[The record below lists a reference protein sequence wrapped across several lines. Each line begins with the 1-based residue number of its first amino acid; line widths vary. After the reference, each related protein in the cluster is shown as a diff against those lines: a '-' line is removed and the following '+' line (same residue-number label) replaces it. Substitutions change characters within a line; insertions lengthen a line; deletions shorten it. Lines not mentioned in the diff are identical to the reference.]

1 MVLIWTTF
9 NPDSVT
15 PEKKSF
21 GNTRTLNYLSTG
33 LTSIHPSPSPYTQLG
48 LSRPRRNTLH
58 LLNITMFRGPTPHA
72 CPPLPYGHHSS
83 LSPHRHRAAAH
94 NSLLHHAERCCP
106 SRQHNT
112 DGNGQRVSVAVLTSA
127 PKCHLSR
134 CLVPESTWGRKTES
148 F

>member
-21 GNTRTLNYLSTG
+21 GNTRTLKYLSTG

-48 LSRPRRNTLH
+48 LSRPRCNTLH
-58 LLNITMFRGPTPHA
+58 LLNITMLMLRIT
-72 CPPLPYGHHSS
+72 CWIS
-83 LSPHRHRAAAH
+83 LFRHRAAAH

-112 DGNGQRVSVAVLTSA
+112 DGNGQRGFQWQFWLHPLNAISRGVWYQRA
-127 PKCHLSR
+127 PEGERRNPSN
-134 CLVPESTWGRKTES
+134 GRLWFSS